1 MESVTSTAYA
11 RTGLLGNPS
20 DGYGGKAIGLCLADL
35 HAEVHIEAAER
46 FHVGNSDGT
55 WRPFPSLGVARE
67 ELGSE
72 TLDEGAAL
80 LLAALNRFCL
90 DHPEIGERDP
100 GDPALGFSIRFA
112 TNIPRQVGLAG
123 SSAIVIAALRSLAR
137 WFEADIPADRLAKL
151 ALLAET
157 EDLNIAAGPM
167 DRIVQAHEGLLAM
180 DLAEP
185 GDVSTYWSLDPT
197 TLPPL
202 FLAWDPQGGKP
213 SGDAHA
219 DLKQRW
225 RARDP
230 QVMATIEAFR
240 ELVDEGL
247 ACLERGDHAMFCEA
261 MNRNLAL
268 RLSIFSVSPSDLEM
282 AKIANQCGASAKL
295 SGSGGAVVGAMT
307 GDGDFAQLEEA
318 YRAAGY
324 AFLRPQP
331 KWATGGKIE

>member
-1 MESVTSTAYA
+1 MERVTSTAYA
-11 RTGLLGNPS
+11 RAGLLGNPS
-20 DGYGGKAIGLCLADL
+20 DGYGGKAIGLCLDDL
-35 HAEVHIEAAER
+35 RAEVHIEAAER
-46 FHVGNSDGT
+46 FHVGNSDGSR
-55 WRPFPSLGVARE
+55 RPFASLGVARR

-100 GDPALGFSIRFA
+100 DDPALGFSIRFA

-137 WFEADIPADRLAKL
+137 WFEVDLPADRLAKL

-157 EDLNIAAGPM
+157 EDLNIPAGPM

-185 GDVSTYWSLDPT
+185 GNVSTYWSLDPD

-202 FLAWDPQGGKP
+202 FLAWDPWGGKP

-230 QVMATIEAFR
+230 RVMTTIEAFR

-247 ACLERGDHAMFCEA
+247 TFLERGDHAKFCEA
-261 MNRNLAL
+261 MNRNFTL
-268 RLSIFSVSPSDLEM
+268 RQSIFSVSPNDLEM
-282 AKIANQCGASAKL
+282 AEIANQHGASAKL
-295 SGSGGAVVGAMT
+295 SGSGGAVVGAMVG
-307 GDGDFAQLEEA
+307 GDDFARLEEA
-318 YRAAGY
+318 YRSAGY
-324 AFLRPQP
+324 AFRRPRP
-331 KWATGGKIE
+331 KRANDGKAQ